1 MTMNQKKYIA
11 KNPSPAPQTITVPQG
26 LLLDENGL
34 RSTEAVTLQLPPM
47 SQREITFDET
57 GKPLTDGCI
66 QDLTVT
72 TEHDE
77 GTALDEH
84 STRRERTRI
93 RNDGSDRPALFVS
106 ETRRVYPHLM
116 VDDNRNLG
124 GAQLLAQFSHLRS
137 ARDNTTAIYSPAA
150 LNMTYASRTDSLY
163 HAASTGKVE
172 IESIIGNGYNRSNAI
187 TMRVRNPG
195 NQAVRM
201 VVPRGTMVEQQTW
214 TGKQNLVVNDDV
226 WIDIE
231 PGQTGAF
238 PLPAFCANASG
249 GSPSGEP
256 MNLTPFIFN
265 DMGGSF
271 QSQDA
276 MWRTTDSRRPVGM
289 R

>member
-1 MTMNQKKYIA
+1 MNLKYIV
-11 KNPSPAPQTITVPQG
+11 KNPSPSPQTITLPQG
-26 LLLDENGL
+26 LSLDGGRL
-34 RSTEAVTLQLPPM
+34 RSIRPVVVQLPPM
-47 SQREITFDET
+47 SMREIQFNEN
-57 GKPLTDGCI
+57 GMPVNEGCI
-66 QDLTVT
+66 QDLNVAH
-72 TEHDE
+72 ENDD
-77 GTALDEH
+77 GTPIDPH
-84 STRRERTRI
+84 GDRRERTRI
-93 RNDGSDRPALFVS
+93 RNITGDRPAMFIS
-106 ETRRVYPHLM
+106 ETRRVYPNLV
-116 VDDNRNLG
+116 VDDSRNLG

-172 IESIIGNGYNRSNAI
+172 IESIVGNGYNRSNAI

-256 MNLTPFIFN
+256 MNLTPFVFN

-276 MWRTTDSRRPVGM
+276 MWRTTDSRRHVSM

>member
-1 MTMNQKKYIA
+1 MNLKYIV
-11 KNPSPAPQTITVPQG
+11 KNPSPSPQTITLPQG
-26 LLLDENGL
+26 LSLDGGRL
-34 RSTEAVTLQLPPM
+34 RSTRPVVVQVPPM
-47 SQREITFDET
+47 SMREILFNEN
-57 GKPLTDGCI
+57 GVPVNEGCI
-66 QDLTVT
+66 QDLNVAH
-72 TEHDE
+72 ENDD
-77 GTALDEH
+77 GTPIDPH
-84 STRRERTRI
+84 TDRRERTRI
-93 RNDGSDRPALFVS
+93 RNVTGDRPAMFVS
-106 ETRRVYPHLM
+106 EARRVYPNLV
-116 VDDNRNLG
+116 VDDTRNLG

-150 LNMTYASRTDSLY
+150 LNMTYESRTDSLY
-163 HAASTGKVE
+163 HAANTGKVE
-172 IESIIGNGYNRSNAI
+172 IQSIIGNGYNRSNAI
-187 TMRVRNPG
+187 TMRVHNPG

-256 MNLTPFIFN
+256 MNLTPFVFN

-276 MWRTTDSRRPVGM
+276 MWRTTDSRRPVSM

>member
-1 MTMNQKKYIA
+1 MNLKYIV
-11 KNPSPAPQTITVPQG
+11 KNPSPSPQTITLPQG
-26 LLLDENGL
+26 LSLDGGRL
-34 RSTEAVTLQLPPM
+34 RSIRPVVVQLPPM
-47 SQREITFDET
+47 SMREIQFNEN
-57 GKPLTDGCI
+57 GMPVNEGCI
-66 QDLTVT
+66 QDLNVAH
-72 TEHDE
+72 ENDD
-77 GTALDEH
+77 GTPIDPH
-84 STRRERTRI
+84 GDRRERTRI
-93 RNDGSDRPALFVS
+93 RNITGDRPAMFVS
-106 ETRRVYPHLM
+106 ETRRVYPNLV
-116 VDDNRNLG
+116 VDDSRNLG

-172 IESIIGNGYNRSNAI
+172 IESIVGNGYNSSNAI

-256 MNLTPFIFN
+256 MNLTPFVFN

-276 MWRTTDSRRPVGM
+276 MWRTTDSRRPVSM